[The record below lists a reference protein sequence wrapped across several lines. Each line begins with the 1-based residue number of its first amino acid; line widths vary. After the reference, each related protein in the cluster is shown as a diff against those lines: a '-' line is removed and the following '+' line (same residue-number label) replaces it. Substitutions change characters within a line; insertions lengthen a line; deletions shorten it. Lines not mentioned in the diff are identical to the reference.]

1 MHVLTQGRGAQ
12 VVQVAQRGVR
22 GCESARG
29 AHMRIV
35 HDIHAVY
42 RQPTLPAPVAAASK
56 SRLHEQ
62 RRLVGGNAQES
73 SSPELRLLEALRS
86 TLVEDAVVEAA
97 QLHLS

>member
-1 MHVLTQGRGAQ
+1 MYSIAQ
-12 VVQVAQRGVR
+12 IHTDHLELDTLDL
-22 GCESARG
+22 GCDADDSQ
-29 AHMRIV
+29 IS
-35 HDIHAVY
+35 
-42 RQPTLPAPVAAASK
+42 TLPRPANVQNRLKRYLGLFAAIK
-56 SRLHEQ
+56 NGKGLHEQ